1 MGPFNLSRVT
11 ALAMLLSLT
20 PTVDSANNLASV
32 SHRLGRFGGIVSQS
46 LRSWK
51 GGSLPR
57 RRGDVCGS
65 VRAMGASRPPE
76 RRRAEIYEKSWEWFN
91 PVVKYQLDEAEHLSL
106 NREDQGADVSSKPL
120 LVYVPGIDGS
130 GLTPLAQF
138 AELSRYY
145 EVVCMGFQGK
155 DRSTFNDI
163 RERVANRISNAKSEN
178 RTVYLMGESFGG
190 TVALSI
196 AMGDPKALQTP
207 DRLILINSASCFD
220 RTFLGRISPALI
232 NLPEPFFSLAVMPV
246 AFTIFDTD
254 MFSNIAKIARGDY
267 PEILASQ
274 ARQEFVARL
283 YPKLLQKMLLSS
295 NDLKWR
301 VQNWILPGCAE
312 VNSRLREIQIPV
324 LAVAGTSDLLL
335 PSEEEANRFKDEIPN
350 CRVELIKGAG
360 HAGVIDHRT
369 DLRALIHRWLLE

>member
-91 PVVKYQLDEAEHLSL
+91 PVVKYQLDE
-106 NREDQGADVSSKPL
+106 DQGADVSSKPL

-138 AELSRYY
+138 AEY
-145 EVVCMGFQGK
+145 
-155 DRSTFNDI
+155 
-163 RERVANRISNAKSEN
+163 
-178 RTVYLMGESFGG
+178 
-190 TVALSI
+190 
-196 AMGDPKALQTP
+196 
-207 DRLILINSASCFD
+207 
-220 RTFLGRISPALI
+220 
-232 NLPEPFFSLAVMPV
+232 
-246 AFTIFDTD
+246 
-254 MFSNIAKIARGDY
+254 
-267 PEILASQ
+267 
-274 ARQEFVARL
+274 
-283 YPKLLQKMLLSS
+283 
-295 NDLKWR
+295 W
-301 VQNWILPGCAE
+301 
-312 VNSRLREIQIPV
+312 
-324 LAVAGTSDLLL
+324 TS
-335 PSEEEANRFKDEIPN
+335 
-350 CRVELIKGAG
+350 
-360 HAGVIDHRT
+360 
-369 DLRALIHRWLLE
+369 